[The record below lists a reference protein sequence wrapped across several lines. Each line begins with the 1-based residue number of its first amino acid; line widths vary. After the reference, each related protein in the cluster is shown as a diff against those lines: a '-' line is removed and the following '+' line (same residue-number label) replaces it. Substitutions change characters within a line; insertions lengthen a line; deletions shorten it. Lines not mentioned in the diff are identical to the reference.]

1 VCGATLAYFYFGR
14 ILLLSTHVH
23 SITTGESL
31 MNTPLTFALAMLLVL
46 IAVPATR
53 ELLRAFRADAAKKRL
68 VPIRIETNRGER
80 RSRDY

>member
-23 SITTGESL
+23 SLTTGESL
-31 MNTPLTFALAMLLVL
+31 MNTPLMFALAMLLVL

-53 ELLRAFRADAAKKRL
+53 ELLRAYRDDAAKKRL
-68 VPIRIETNRGER
+68 VPIRIESRSDVR
-80 RSRDY
+80 RPRDY